1 MDADIK
7 EMFKL
12 VLDSQ
17 LSTDQAIR
25 ELTQTVTQSVDASDA
40 RVKRLEDNLDGLI
53 RAIAREHSNGK
64 G

>member
-25 ELTQTVTQSVDASDA
+25 ELTQTVTRSVDASDA